1 MSLTLI
7 LIIVTVL
14 ISWPAFSNQE
24 MFVKLMH
31 YPYGELRSK
40 EYYRFLT
47 SVFLHGS
54 TMHLFINMFVLYQFG
69 TGVEGYFVI
78 QFGEGLGRTY
88 YLLLYL
94 LSGIFG
100 DIPTYFK
107 HKNNQMFSSVGASG
121 AVSGI
126 MLAFVIFNPWS
137 MLLLFSSS
145 PCLLLLQ
152 RYCTLFILR
161 GPVTKA
167 ATASTTKLTSGGL
180 FSDSGL
186 QLPSNRGFFL
196 LFWTNSSVDFLFDQI
211 RRIINLATSKKEP
224 ACFSSFPK
232 GYSFSSSR

>member
-69 TGVEGYFVI
+69 TAVEGYFVI

-137 MLLLFSSS
+137 MLLLFFIIPMPAFVAAVLYLVYSSW
-145 PCLLLLQ
+145 
-152 RYCTLFILR
+152 
-161 GPVTKA
+161 
-167 ATASTTKLTSGGL
+167 ASNKGGDRIDHEAHFWGAVFGFWFTIALKPGL
-180 FSDSGL
+180 FSSFLDKLIG
-186 QLPSNRGFFL
+186 GFPF
-196 LFWTNSSVDFLFDQI
+196 
-211 RRIINLATSKKEP
+211 
-224 ACFSSFPK
+224 
-232 GYSFSSSR
+232 